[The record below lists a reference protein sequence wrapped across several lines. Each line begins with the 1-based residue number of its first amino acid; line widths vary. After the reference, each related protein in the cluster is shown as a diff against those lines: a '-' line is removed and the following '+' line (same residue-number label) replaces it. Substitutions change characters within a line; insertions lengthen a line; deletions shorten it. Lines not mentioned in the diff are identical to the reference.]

1 MEKQELQPLLEVR
14 GLKKDFV
21 SKGAKGK
28 KVVHALSGI
37 DFTVRQ
43 GETFGL
49 VGESGCGKTTV
60 GRVICCLT
68 EPTEG
73 EVLFEGK
80 DLFKMSR
87 AELKKVRRDI
97 QMIFQ
102 DPFASLDPRMTIGQ
116 IITEPLIIHKIGDRA
131 SRRAMAEELL
141 ERVGLQPSYYN
152 RYPHEFSGGQRQRIG
167 IARALIL
174 KPKLV
179 ICDEP
184 VSALDVSIQAQVINL
199 LKDLQ
204 EKHGQAYIFISH
216 DLSVVE
222 HISDEVGVMYLGS
235 MVEYGSK
242 ADLFAQPLHP
252 YTRALFSAV
261 PIPDPDVK
269 LNRIHLG
276 GDIPSPANPPA
287 GCKFHT
293 RCPECRDICKQV
305 SPIMRDMGGGHCVA
319 CHLYDGV
326 THLDPPAPGTVFA
339 GGGNQ
344 SADSRQ
350 APETQDPLPGKSDG
364 ADSAR

>member
-102 DPFASLDPRMTIGQ
+102 DPFASLDPRMTIGR

-184 VSALDVSIQAQVINL
+184 VSALDVSVQSQILNL
-199 LKDLQ
+199 LKELQ
-204 EKHGQAYIFISH
+204 KDMGLTYIFIAH
-216 DLSVVE
+216 GLNVVK
-222 HISDEVGVMYLGS
+222 HISDRVGVMYLGR
-235 MVEYGSK
+235 MAEVVE
-242 ADLFAQPLHP
+242 AEDLFHSPAHP
-252 YTRALFSAV
+252 YTQALLSAI
-261 PIPDPDVK
+261 PHPDPTREQH
-269 LNRIHLG
+269 RIILE
-276 GDIPSPANPPA
+276 GDIPSPVNPPS
-287 GCKFHT
+287 GCYFHT
-293 RCPECRDICKQV
+293 RCH
-305 SPIMRDMGGGHCVA
+305 HCGELCACEVPQMQRIGEREVA
-319 CHLYDGV
+319 CHY
-326 THLDPPAPGTVFA
+326 
-339 GGGNQ
+339 
-344 SADSRQ
+344 
-350 APETQDPLPGKSDG
+350 PLLK
-364 ADSAR
+364 

>member
-49 VGESGCGKTTV
+49 VGESGCGKTTG

-102 DPFASLDPRMTIGQ
+102 DPFASLDPRMTIGR

-141 ERVGLQPSYYN
+141 ERGGLQPSYYN

-184 VSALDVSIQAQVINL
+184 VSALDVSVQSQILNL
-199 LKDLQ
+199 LKELQ
-204 EKHGQAYIFISH
+204 KDMGLTYIFIAH
-216 DLSVVE
+216 GLNVVK
-222 HISDEVGVMYLGS
+222 HISDRVGVMYLGR
-235 MVEYGSK
+235 MAEVVE
-242 ADLFAQPLHP
+242 AEDLFHSPAHP
-252 YTRALFSAV
+252 YTQALLSAI
-261 PIPDPDVK
+261 PHPDPTREQH
-269 LNRIHLG
+269 RIILE
-276 GDIPSPANPPA
+276 GDIPSPVNPPS
-287 GCKFHT
+287 GCYFHT
-293 RCPECRDICKQV
+293 RCH
-305 SPIMRDMGGGHCVA
+305 HCGELCACEVPQMQRIGEREVA
-319 CHLYDGV
+319 CHY
-326 THLDPPAPGTVFA
+326 
-339 GGGNQ
+339 
-344 SADSRQ
+344 
-350 APETQDPLPGKSDG
+350 PLLK
-364 ADSAR
+364 

>member
-1 MEKQELQPLLEVR
+1 MEKQELQPLMEVR

-184 VSALDVSIQAQVINL
+184 VSALDVSVQSQILNL
-199 LKDLQ
+199 LKELQ
-204 EKHGQAYIFISH
+204 KDMGLTYIFIAH
-216 DLSVVE
+216 GLNVVK
-222 HISDEVGVMYLGS
+222 HISDRVGVMYLGR
-235 MVEYGSK
+235 MAEVVE
-242 ADLFAQPLHP
+242 AEDLFHSPAHP
-252 YTRALFSAV
+252 YTQALLSAI
-261 PIPDPDVK
+261 PHPDPTREQH
-269 LNRIHLG
+269 RIILE
-276 GDIPSPANPPA
+276 GDIPSPVNPPS
-287 GCKFHT
+287 GCYFHT
-293 RCPECRDICKQV
+293 RCH
-305 SPIMRDMGGGHCVA
+305 HCGELCACEVPQMQRIGEREVA
-319 CHLYDGV
+319 CHY
-326 THLDPPAPGTVFA
+326 
-339 GGGNQ
+339 
-344 SADSRQ
+344 
-350 APETQDPLPGKSDG
+350 PLLK
-364 ADSAR
+364 

>member
-37 DFTVRQ
+37 DFTVPQ
-43 GETFGL
+43 GGSFGL

-184 VSALDVSIQAQVINL
+184 VSALDVSVQSQILNL
-199 LKDLQ
+199 LKELQ
-204 EKHGQAYIFISH
+204 KDMGLTYIFIAH
-216 DLSVVE
+216 GLNVVK
-222 HISDEVGVMYLGS
+222 HISDRVGVMYLGR
-235 MVEYGSK
+235 MAEVVE
-242 ADLFAQPLHP
+242 AEDLFHSPAHP
-252 YTRALFSAV
+252 YTQALLSAI
-261 PIPDPDVK
+261 PHPDPTREQH
-269 LNRIHLG
+269 RIILE
-276 GDIPSPANPPA
+276 GDIPSPVNPPS
-287 GCKFHT
+287 GCYFHT
-293 RCPECRDICKQV
+293 RCH
-305 SPIMRDMGGGHCVA
+305 HCGELCACEVPQMQRIGEREVA
-319 CHLYDGV
+319 CHY
-326 THLDPPAPGTVFA
+326 
-339 GGGNQ
+339 
-344 SADSRQ
+344 
-350 APETQDPLPGKSDG
+350 PLLK
-364 ADSAR
+364 

>member
-116 IITEPLIIHKIGDRA
+116 IITEPLIIHKIGDRT

-184 VSALDVSIQAQVINL
+184 VSALDVSVQSQILNL
-199 LKDLQ
+199 LKELQ
-204 EKHGQAYIFISH
+204 KDMGLTYIFIAH
-216 DLSVVE
+216 GLNVVKY
-222 HISDEVGVMYLGS
+222 ISDRVGVMYLGRMAE
-235 MVEYGSK
+235 MVE
-242 ADLFAQPLHP
+242 AEDLFHSPAHP
-252 YTRALFSAV
+252 YTQALLSAI
-261 PIPDPDVK
+261 PQPDPTQEQH
-269 LNRIHLG
+269 RIILE
-276 GDIPSPANPPA
+276 GDIPSPVNPPS
-287 GCKFHT
+287 GCYFHT
-293 RCPECRDICKQV
+293 RCH
-305 SPIMRDMGGGHCVA
+305 HCGELCACEVPQMQRIGEREVA
-319 CHLYDGV
+319 CHY
-326 THLDPPAPGTVFA
+326 
-339 GGGNQ
+339 
-344 SADSRQ
+344 
-350 APETQDPLPGKSDG
+350 PLLK
-364 ADSAR
+364 

>member
-1 MEKQELQPLLEVR
+1 MEKQELQPLMEVR

-184 VSALDVSIQAQVINL
+184 VSALDVSVQSQILNL
-199 LKDLQ
+199 LKELQ
-204 EKHGQAYIFISH
+204 KDMGLTYIFIAH
-216 DLSVVE
+216 GLNVVK
-222 HISDEVGVMYLGS
+222 HISDRVGVMYLGR
-235 MVEYGSK
+235 MAEVVE
-242 ADLFAQPLHP
+242 AEDLFHSPAHP
-252 YTRALFSAV
+252 YTQALLSAI
-261 PIPDPDVK
+261 PHPDPTREQH
-269 LNRIHLG
+269 RIILE
-276 GDIPSPANPPA
+276 GDIPSPVNPPS
-287 GCKFHT
+287 GCYFHT
-293 RCPECRDICKQV
+293 RCH
-305 SPIMRDMGGGHCVA
+305 HCGELCACEVPQMQRIGEREVA
-319 CHLYDGV
+319 YHY
-326 THLDPPAPGTVFA
+326 
-339 GGGNQ
+339 
-344 SADSRQ
+344 
-350 APETQDPLPGKSDG
+350 PLLK
-364 ADSAR
+364 

>member
-152 RYPHEFSGGQRQRIG
+152 RYPHEFSGGPRQRIG

-184 VSALDVSIQAQVINL
+184 VSALDVSVQSQILNL
-199 LKDLQ
+199 LKELQ
-204 EKHGQAYIFISH
+204 KDMGLTYIFIAH
-216 DLSVVE
+216 GLNVVKY
-222 HISDEVGVMYLGS
+222 ISDRVGVMYLGR
-235 MVEYGSK
+235 MAEVVE
-242 ADLFAQPLHP
+242 AEDLFHSPAHP
-252 YTRALFSAV
+252 YTQALLSAI
-261 PIPDPDVK
+261 PQPDPTQEQH
-269 LNRIHLG
+269 RIILE
-276 GDIPSPANPPA
+276 GDIPSPVNPPS
-287 GCKFHT
+287 GCYFHT
-293 RCPECRDICKQV
+293 RCH
-305 SPIMRDMGGGHCVA
+305 HCGELCACEVPQMQRIGEREVA
-319 CHLYDGV
+319 CHY
-326 THLDPPAPGTVFA
+326 
-339 GGGNQ
+339 
-344 SADSRQ
+344 
-350 APETQDPLPGKSDG
+350 PLLK
-364 ADSAR
+364 

>member
-184 VSALDVSIQAQVINL
+184 VSALDVSVQSQILNL
-199 LKDLQ
+199 LKELQ
-204 EKHGQAYIFISH
+204 KDMGLTYIFIAH
-216 DLSVVE
+216 GLNVVKY
-222 HISDEVGVMYLGS
+222 ISDRVGVMYLGR
-235 MVEYGSK
+235 MAEVVE
-242 ADLFAQPLHP
+242 AEDLFHSPAHP
-252 YTRALFSAV
+252 YTQALLSAI
-261 PIPDPDVK
+261 PQPDPTQEQH
-269 LNRIHLG
+269 RIILE
-276 GDIPSPANPPA
+276 GDIPSPVNPPS
-287 GCKFHT
+287 GCYFHT
-293 RCPECRDICKQV
+293 RCH
-305 SPIMRDMGGGHCVA
+305 HCGELCACEVPQMQRIGEREVA
-319 CHLYDGV
+319 CHY
-326 THLDPPAPGTVFA
+326 
-339 GGGNQ
+339 
-344 SADSRQ
+344 
-350 APETQDPLPGKSDG
+350 PLLK
-364 ADSAR
+364 

>member
-184 VSALDVSIQAQVINL
+184 VSALDVSVQSQILNL
-199 LKDLQ
+199 L
-204 EKHGQAYIFISH
+204 
-216 DLSVVE
+216 
-222 HISDEVGVMYLGS
+222 
-235 MVEYGSK
+235 
-242 ADLFAQPLHP
+242 
-252 YTRALFSAV
+252 
-261 PIPDPDVK
+261 
-269 LNRIHLG
+269 
-276 GDIPSPANPPA
+276 
-287 GCKFHT
+287 
-293 RCPECRDICKQV
+293 
-305 SPIMRDMGGGHCVA
+305 
-319 CHLYDGV
+319 
-326 THLDPPAPGTVFA
+326 
-339 GGGNQ
+339 
-344 SADSRQ
+344 
-350 APETQDPLPGKSDG
+350 
-364 ADSAR
+364 

>member
-1 MEKQELQPLLEVR
+1 MEKQELQPLMEVR

-184 VSALDVSIQAQVINL
+184 VSALDVSIQSQILNL
-199 LKDLQ
+199 LKELQ
-204 EKHGQAYIFISH
+204 KDMGLTYIFIAH
-216 DLSVVE
+216 GLNVVK
-222 HISDEVGVMYLGS
+222 HISDRVGVMYLGR
-235 MVEYGSK
+235 MAEVVE
-242 ADLFAQPLHP
+242 AEDLFHSPAHP
-252 YTRALFSAV
+252 YTQALLSAI
-261 PIPDPDVK
+261 PHPDPTREQH
-269 LNRIHLG
+269 RIILE
-276 GDIPSPANPPA
+276 GDIPSPVNPPS
-287 GCKFHT
+287 GCYFHT
-293 RCPECRDICKQV
+293 RCH
-305 SPIMRDMGGGHCVA
+305 HCGELCACEVPQMQRIGEREVA
-319 CHLYDGV
+319 CHY
-326 THLDPPAPGTVFA
+326 
-339 GGGNQ
+339 
-344 SADSRQ
+344 
-350 APETQDPLPGKSDG
+350 PLLK
-364 ADSAR
+364 

>member
-1 MEKQELQPLLEVR
+1 MEKQELQPLLEVK

-184 VSALDVSIQAQVINL
+184 VSALDVSVQSQILNL
-199 LKDLQ
+199 LKELQ
-204 EKHGQAYIFISH
+204 KDMGLTYIFIAH
-216 DLSVVE
+216 GLNVVKY
-222 HISDEVGVMYLGS
+222 ISDRVGVMYLGR
-235 MVEYGSK
+235 MAEVVE
-242 ADLFAQPLHP
+242 AEDLFHSPAHP
-252 YTRALFSAV
+252 YTQALLSAI
-261 PIPDPDVK
+261 PQPDPTQEQH
-269 LNRIHLG
+269 RIILE
-276 GDIPSPANPPA
+276 GDIPSPVNPPS
-287 GCKFHT
+287 GCYFHT
-293 RCPECRDICKQV
+293 RCH
-305 SPIMRDMGGGHCVA
+305 HCGELCACEVPQMQRIGEREVA
-319 CHLYDGV
+319 CHY
-326 THLDPPAPGTVFA
+326 
-339 GGGNQ
+339 
-344 SADSRQ
+344 
-350 APETQDPLPGKSDG
+350 PLLK
-364 ADSAR
+364 